1 MLDYC
6 EIFIISKIIY
16 YIGAGASYGKRDVI
30 NKGTDD
36 EETVL
41 IEGLPVVAEIPNRI
55 KKFRKFIDDC
65 VVDTNAM
72 YEFKGMFQTRG
83 KDIARQKQEMLQD
96 IDELIDGIVSHAT
109 IDTYAKKLFLIR
121 DRRRFKTLKNVLCAY
136 FVWEQLDHPIDQRYD
151 TFLANV
157 LSQKNLYFPQ
167 SISVIS
173 WNYDSQFEL
182 AYNFYT
188 KNGRFPVFD
197 KNKDDEWQPLLDFGC
212 VFKVNG
218 SATYGNFSVVN
229 EILRDNELSKDIQ
242 LIMFYGDSKAD
253 TSSMG
258 FQFTP
263 HLSFAWEQT
272 ENQEK
277 LMEYIRQ
284 TTQDTISVVVIGYSY
299 PFFNREVDREIIGNM
314 PNLKT
319 IYIQDPN
326 AEAIEQSLRAVLPDD
341 TGIKIEYRKN
351 CEQFYL
357 PSEL

>member
-1 MLDYC
+1 M
-6 EIFIISKIIY
+6 SKIIY
-16 YIGAGASYGKRDVI
+16 YIGAGASYGKRRVI
-30 NKGTDD
+30 NKDTAD

-41 IEGLPVVAEIPNRI
+41 TEGLPVVAEIPNRI
-55 KKFRKFIDDC
+55 RKFRKFIDDC
-65 VVDTNAM
+65 IIDTNAM
-72 YEFKGMFQTRG
+72 YQFKGMFQTRG
-83 KDIARQKQEMLQD
+83 EDIARQKQDMLRD

-109 IDTYAKKLFLIR
+109 IDTYAKKLFLVG
-121 DRRRFKTLKNVLCAY
+121 DKRRFKTLKNVLCAY
-136 FVWEQLDHPIDQRYD
+136 FVWEQLDHSIDQRYD

-157 LSQKNLYFPQ
+157 LSPRNLYLPQ

-188 KNGRFPVFD
+188 RNGRFPIFD
-197 KNKDDEWQPLLDFGC
+197 KNKDDEWEQLPNHGC

-218 SATYGNFSVVN
+218 SATYGNFSVAN
-229 EILRDNELSKDIQ
+229 EILKDNELPKDIQ

-253 TSSMG
+253 TSSLG

-272 ENQEK
+272 ENQAK
-277 LMEYIRQ
+277 MMEYIKQ
-284 TTQDTISVVVIGYSY
+284 ATQDTISVLVIGYSF
-299 PFFNREVDREIIGNM
+299 PFFNREVDREIFANM

-326 AEAIEQSLRAVLPDD
+326 VEAIDQSLRAILPDGTD
-341 TGIKIEYRKN
+341 VKIEYRKN